1 MTASLATVVATNNAP
16 AIVQEF
22 SILPE
27 VETRKPRLYLG
38 TQEGAPSVFYAWDS
52 NTNSRQFQQATRFTG
67 MLTGVEVR
75 SFESEAYGTSHKL
88 VTSFALEQ
96 GGTEIEIVVG
106 TGTYCAL
113 TLVAALS
120 GLNEAQLKGMIGIS
134 GKAGSKGVV
143 FLSVFADGNR
153 VANEEAV
160 ESLKEARTKGNQHEA
175 VSQMVDAIQAALTA

>member
-1 MTASLATVVATNNAP
+1 MTATLATVVNTNTASNL
-16 AIVQEF
+16 VQEF

-27 VETRKPRLYLG
+27 IPRKPRLYLG
-38 TQEGAPSVFYAWDS
+38 TEENAPSVFYAWDS
-52 NTNSRQFQQATRFTG
+52 TRQFQKATRFTG
-67 MLTGVEVR
+67 MLTNVEIR

-96 GGTEIEIVVG
+96 GGAEVEIIVG

-143 FLSVFADGNR
+143 FLSVFADGAR
-153 VANEEAV
+153 VANEDAV
-160 ESLKEARTKGNQHEA
+160 DALKQARKKGDQHEA
-175 VSQMVDAIQAALTA
+175 VSQMVDAISAALKA